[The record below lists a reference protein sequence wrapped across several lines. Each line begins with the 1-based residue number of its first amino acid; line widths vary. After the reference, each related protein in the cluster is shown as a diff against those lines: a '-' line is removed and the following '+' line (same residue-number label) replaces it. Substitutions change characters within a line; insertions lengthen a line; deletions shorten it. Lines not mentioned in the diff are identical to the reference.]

1 MSEIDKE
8 IDKILSRSNHQELID
23 FLQDPECDLESAI
36 LCYHTTNGDYGYQQL
51 DGSSMPSI
59 VGMLRIIGKYFE
71 RIEVDGIA
79 EMDEDED

>member
-1 MSEIDKE
+1 DKQL
-8 IDKILSRSNHQELID
+8 DKLLGRSSRQELVE
-23 FLQDPECDLESAI
+23 FLQDPECDLDSAI
-36 LCYHTTNGDYGYQQL
+36 LCYRKTNGDYGYQKL
-51 DGSSMPSI
+51 EGSAITSI